1 MKMLT
6 GFDYVAARSMEEF
19 SSLMRQHGE
28 EARILA
34 GGTDLLV
41 AMKEKELKTRYLI
54 DIKGIPGF
62 TGISYSPSQ
71 GLKIGAL
78 STIHSIETSQAVSDN
93 FPTLCEAASQLGSY
107 QVRHRATLGGN
118 LCNASPAA
126 DTATPLMALDAKLN
140 VASEKGE
147 RTIPIEQ
154 FFVGPGK
161 TALNPGEIL
170 KSVTVP
176 TKPPQTGSNYIK
188 LGRRRAMDCAI
199 VNTAVLLT
207 LNPQD
212 NSCKNVRIALGSV
225 APTPIRAV
233 EAEKMLKNQKINS
246 DLITK
251 AALTAQHA
259 AKPISDVRASAD
271 YRYKMTKVVVTRALT
286 NAYHIAQE
294 GTIGGQ
300 TR

>member
-6 GFDYVAARSMEEF
+6 GFDYVAPRSLGELF
-19 SSLMRQHGE
+19 SLMRQYGG
-28 EARILA
+28 EARVLA

-41 AMKEKELKTRYLI
+41 AMKEKELKARYLI
-54 DIKGIPGF
+54 DIKEIPDF
-62 TGISYSPSQ
+62 TGISYSTPQ
-71 GLKIGAL
+71 GLKMGAL
-78 STIHSIETSQAVSDN
+78 STIHSIETSQVTSEN

-126 DTATPLMALDAKLN
+126 DMATPLMALDAKLN
-140 VASEKGE
+140 VVGENGE

-161 TALNPGEIL
+161 TALGSGELL
-170 KSVTVP
+170 KCVSVST
-176 TKPPQTGSNYIK
+176 TTPQTGCNYIK

-199 VNTAVLLT
+199 VNVAVSLTMESSNGSCRTA
-207 LNPQD
+207 
-212 NSCKNVRIALGSV
+212 RIALGSV
-225 APTPIRAV
+225 APTPLRAV
-233 EAEKMLKNQKINS
+233 EAENTLKNQKIS
-246 DLITK
+246 EDLIVK
-251 AALTAQHA
+251 AALAAQHA

-271 YRYKMTKVVVTRALT
+271 YRFKMTRVVVTRALT
-286 NAYHIAQE
+286 NAYHMAQE
-294 GTIGGQ
+294 GMRGGR

>member
-1 MKMLT
+1 MLT
-6 GFDYVAARSMEEF
+6 GFDYIAARSMEEF
-19 SSLMRQHGE
+19 SSLIRQHGG

-41 AMKEKELKTRYLI
+41 AMKEKEMKARYLI

-62 TGISYSPSQ
+62 TGISYSASQ

-78 STIHSIETSQAVSDN
+78 STIHSIETSQPISDN

-140 VASEKGE
+140 VANEKGE

-170 KSVTVP
+170 KNVTVP
-176 TKPPQTGSNYIK
+176 TNPPQTGSNYIK

-207 LNPQD
+207 LNQD
-212 NSCKNVRIALGSV
+212 SSCKNVRIALGSV

-233 EAEKMLKNQKINS
+233 EAEKMLKDQKING
-246 DLITK
+246 DLIAK

-271 YRYKMTKVVVTRALT
+271 YRFKMTKVVVARALT
-286 NAYHIAQE
+286 NAYHMAQE
-294 GTIGGQ
+294 GTIGE
-300 TR
+300 RPR